1 MWSMMGWTR
10 LTGRYFSCA
19 STPRRVTGRR
29 NSFCIVSIPTFDRR
43 DDCDLLSAQV
53 SQDSGVSAH
62 VQRTAEVLLGLRLF
76 TMLFTNFRTGRHAR
90 GAEQVDPPCPGA
102 PARTQSAPPPTLA
115 PSFSTA
121 TTQLTSTLAS
131 ELRTERLALAPVHRP
146 RPRRKTSPASP
157 PQASSPRTRRTRTPH
172 PSTHAA
178 AELATPCPLLDARRG
193 HLHTPT
199 NTPPRRTTIS

>member
-1 MWSMMGWTR
+1 MIGAM
-10 LTGRYFSCA
+10 
-19 STPRRVTGRR
+19 
-29 NSFCIVSIPTFDRR
+29 IVIS
-43 DDCDLLSAQV
+43 SAAQV
-53 SQDSGVSAH
+53 SALVRAARCWVCGFLHD
-62 VQRTAEVLLGLRLF
+62 
-76 TMLFTNFRTGRHAR
+76 FRTGRHGELSR
-90 GAEQVDPPCPGA
+90 WIHHRPGP

-115 PSFSTA
+115 PSLSTA

-157 PQASSPRTRRTRTPH
+157 PQASSPRTRRTKTPH
-172 PSTHAA
+172 PSTHAV
-178 AELATPCPLLDARRG
+178 AELATLCPLLDAPDVTCLFWHLPILAHPLLDARRG